1 MTTRRQFIT
10 NLALAGIG
18 IPVAQVVPPFEPSAS
33 STTINPQYMAQGC
46 WRFLGVTE
54 TPIRDGEPTKDLQQ
68 SEMGILRKE
77 AQQDGSIINSGGE
90 CFVVAHGKYLCFW
103 RRWGASD
110 GNP

>member
-1 MTTRRQFIT
+1 MITRRNFIR

-18 IPVAQVVPPFEPSAS
+18 LPVVQVVSPFEPSAS
-33 STTINPQYMAQGC
+33 SATINPQYMAQGC
-46 WRFLGVTE
+46 LRFLGVTE

-77 AQQDGSIINSGGE
+77 AQQDGCTINSLGE

-103 RRWGASD
+103 RRWGASN